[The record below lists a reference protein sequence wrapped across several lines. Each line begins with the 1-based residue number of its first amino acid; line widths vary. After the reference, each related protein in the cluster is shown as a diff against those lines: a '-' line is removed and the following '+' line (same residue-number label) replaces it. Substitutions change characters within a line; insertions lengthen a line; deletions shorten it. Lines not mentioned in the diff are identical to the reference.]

1 MNPGSVPE
9 RKDRIAGHPISTL
22 WRFCM
27 KCHVL
32 CLTLVLLTG
41 SAVLSAQSSS
51 LLGEESMLSE
61 PATSVSSLATKPFDS
76 TVRPFSRL
84 AFGGGVS
91 PLGINMQAAINA
103 SRYINIRGVGNIFN
117 YSVNNFST
125 NGLNING
132 KLNFATA
139 GASIDIYPFPN
150 HGFRLSPG
158 ALFYNQN
165 AVTANVTVAGGT
177 SFTLNNTTYYAS
189 SADPIKGNGALGLN
203 SRNPTF
209 SMTTG
214 WGNMIPR
221 REGHWSFPF
230 EIGAAFVGAPT
241 INMGLTSG
249 QACDAQGL
257 NCVNVATDPT
267 VQANLQAQLPK
278 YRSEVSP
285 FQYYPIINFGA
296 SYSFRLR

>member
-1 MNPGSVPE
+1 
-9 RKDRIAGHPISTL
+9 
-22 WRFCM
+22 M
-27 KCHVL
+27 KCSVL
-32 CLTLVLLTG
+32 CLTLVLFTG
-41 SAVLSAQSSS
+41 SAALFAQSSS
-51 LLGEESMLSE
+51 LSGEQAMLSE
-61 PATSVSSLATKPFDS
+61 PATSVSSLATKPIDS

-91 PLGINMQAAINA
+91 PLGINMQAAVNA
-103 SRYINIRGVGNIFN
+103 SRYINLRGVGNLFN
-117 YSVNNFST
+117 YTVNNIST

-139 GASIDIYPFPN
+139 GASVDFYPFPN

-165 AVTANVTVAGGT
+165 NVAADVTVAGGT
-177 SFTLNNTTYYAS
+177 SFTLNDVTYYAS
-189 SADPIKGNGALGLN
+189 SANPIKGNGALGLN
-203 SRNPTF
+203 ARNPTF

-221 REGHWSFPF
+221 RGGHWSFPF

-241 INMGLTSG
+241 INMVLTSG
-249 QACDAQGL
+249 QACDAQGQ

-267 VQANLQAQLPK
+267 VQANLQAQLVK
-278 YRSEVSP
+278 YRNDVNP

-296 SYSFRLR
+296 AYNFKLR